1 MKKEV
6 RQSKIEQI
14 INQFAVTT
22 QDDLMARLKDAG
34 INATQATISR
44 DIREMQIVKQ
54 QDATGASRYMIY
66 KAGNQNELQHL
77 YREISETVTKYE
89 RIQFLTIV
97 HTLPSYANMLAA
109 ILDDLTLEEVS
120 GTLAGHDTIV
130 LFSPDEERAQMIYD
144 LFKQHANP
152 DLVAE

>member
-1 MKKEV
+1 
-6 RQSKIEQI
+6 
-14 INQFAVTT
+14 
-22 QDDLMARLKDAG
+22 
-34 INATQATISR
+34 
-44 DIREMQIVKQ
+44 
-54 QDATGASRYMIY
+54 
-66 KAGNQNELQHL
+66 
-77 YREISETVTKYE
+77 
-89 RIQFLTIV
+89 
-97 HTLPSYANMLAA
+97 MLAA

>member
-54 QDATGASRYMIY
+54 QDATGASRYMIDP
-66 KAGNQNELQHL
+66 ATSSSHGQ
-77 YREISETVTKYE
+77 RD
-89 RIQFLTIV
+89 
-97 HTLPSYANMLAA
+97 P
-109 ILDDLTLEEVS
+109 
-120 GTLAGHDTIV
+120 
-130 LFSPDEERAQMIYD
+130 
-144 LFKQHANP
+144 
-152 DLVAE
+152 